1 MDMMIGQSEKNYE
14 CQFCKRS
21 FTREKT
27 LAAHVCEPKRRHQQ
41 QDEKHVQIAY
51 IAYKRFYELTQGS
64 SNFKTY
70 EHFAQSQY
78 YNAFVKFGNHIININ
93 AINPDYFI
101 DYVIRSNTKLDHW
114 CKDAVY
120 EEYLLP
126 YIKTENVRD
135 ALERSIITMEKWATE
150 NDARFNHFFK
160 FVSFNKAVAL
170 IRNGKISPWTIYNCK
185 TGMEML
191 EKMTDEQLG
200 LINDFIDPIYW
211 SKRFEAFVSDV
222 EWVKHIL
229 SDAKM

>member
-1 MDMMIGQSEKNYE
+1 MMISQSEKNYE

-21 FTREKT
+21 FAKEKT

-135 ALERSIITMEKWATE
+135 ALERSIITMEKWAIN
-150 NDARFNHFFK
+150 NDAQFNHFFK
-160 FVSFNKAVAL
+160 FVNFNKAVAL
-170 IRNGKISPWTIYNCK
+170 IINGKISPWIIYNSK

-211 SKRFEAFVSDV
+211 SNRFEAFVADV

>member
-1 MDMMIGQSEKNYE
+1 MVMMISQSEKDYE

-41 QDEKHVQIAY
+41 KDEKHVQIAY

-93 AINPDYFI
+93 VINPDYFI

-150 NDARFNHFFK
+150 NDAQFNHFFK

-170 IRNGKISPWTIYNCK
+170 IRNGKISPWIIYNSK

-211 SKRFEAFVSDV
+211 SRRFEAFVSDV

-229 SDAKM
+229 SDANM

>member
-1 MDMMIGQSEKNYE
+1 MDTTISQSEKNYE

-21 FTREKT
+21 FTKEKT
-27 LAAHVCEPKRRHQQ
+27 LTAHVCEPKRRHQQ
-41 QDEKHVQIAY
+41 RDEKHVQIAY

-93 AINPDYFI
+93 VINPDYFI
-101 DYVIRSNTKLDHW
+101 DYVIKANKKLDHW
-114 CKDAVY
+114 CKDAIY

-135 ALERSIITMEKWATE
+135 ALERSIITMENWAID
-150 NDARFNHFFK
+150 NNAQFNHFFK
-160 FVSFNKAVAL
+160 FVSFNKAVSL

-191 EKMTDEQLG
+191 EKMTNEQLG

>member
-1 MDMMIGQSEKNYE
+1 MVMMISQSEKNYE

-41 QDEKHVQIAY
+41 KDEKHVQIAY

-93 AINPDYFI
+93 VINPDYFI

-150 NDARFNHFFK
+150 NDAQFNHFFK

-170 IRNGKISPWTIYNCK
+170 IRNGKISPWIIYNSK

-211 SKRFEAFVSDV
+211 SRRFEAFVSDV

-229 SDAKM
+229 SDANM

>member
-1 MDMMIGQSEKNYE
+1 MISQSEKNYE

-41 QDEKHVQIAY
+41 KDEKHVQIAY

-93 AINPDYFI
+93 VINPDYFI

-150 NDARFNHFFK
+150 NDAQFNHFFK

-170 IRNGKISPWTIYNCK
+170 IRNGKISPWIIYNSK

-211 SKRFEAFVSDV
+211 SRRFEAFVSDV

-229 SDAKM
+229 SDANM

>member
-1 MDMMIGQSEKNYE
+1 MISQSEKDYE

-41 QDEKHVQIAY
+41 KDEKHVQIAY

-70 EHFAQSQY
+70 EHFAGSQY
-78 YNAFVKFGNHIININ
+78 YNAFVKFGRHIISIN
-93 AINPDYFI
+93 AINTEFFI

-150 NDARFNHFFK
+150 NDAQFNHFFK

-170 IRNGKISPWTIYNCK
+170 IRNGKISPWIIYNSK

-211 SKRFEAFVSDV
+211 SRRFEAFVSDV

-229 SDAKM
+229 SDANM

>member
-93 AINPDYFI
+93 VINPDYFI

-150 NDARFNHFFK
+150 NDAQFNHFFK

-170 IRNGKISPWTIYNCK
+170 IRNGKISPWIIYNSK

-211 SKRFEAFVSDV
+211 SRRFEAFVSDV

-229 SDAKM
+229 SDANM

>member
-1 MDMMIGQSEKNYE
+1 MDMMISQSEKDYE

-93 AINPDYFI
+93 VINPDYFI

-150 NDARFNHFFK
+150 NDAQFNHFFK

-170 IRNGKISPWTIYNCK
+170 IRNGKISPWIIYNSK

-211 SKRFEAFVSDV
+211 SRRFEAFVSDV

-229 SDAKM
+229 SDANM